1 MAGNTN
7 LIEQYKNIHSEKTYG
22 NTSVK
27 NLRFIRPDIKIL
39 KPISVVDYGCGQS
52 SLLDELNLGYT
63 IEKSRYDPAIPDFS
77 KKPDLVSD
85 LLLNV
90 DVLEHIEEEDL
101 DTVLAEMRTLCKD
114 ALIIVDLKEAEL
126 LLDDGRNA
134 HVTIKPAEWW
144 EAKISK
150 HFGKLER
157 IKVAR
162 SSRAGFKT
170 WDRSPIDTLKYHL
183 LRIRYSS
190 VYYFYRLFGK
200 RKY

>member
-1 MAGNTN
+1 MAGNSK
-7 LIEQYKNIHSEKTYG
+7 LIDQYKNIHSEKTYG

-27 NLRFIRPDIKIL
+27 NLRFIRPDIKLLAPKSAI
-39 KPISVVDYGCGQS
+39 DYGCGQS
-52 SLLDELNLGYT
+52 PLLEELNLGYE
-63 IEKSRYDPAIPDFS
+63 IEKNRYDPAIPEYS
-77 KKPDLVSD
+77 TKPDHISD

-101 DTVLAEMRTLCKD
+101 DTVLAEMRSLCKD

-126 LLDDGRNA
+126 LLEDGRNA
-134 HVTIKPAEWW
+134 HVTIKPVEWW
-144 EAKISK
+144 EEKISK

-170 WDRSPIDTLKYHL
+170 WARSPMETLIYYA
-183 LRIRYSS
+183 LRLKYSS
-190 VYYFYRLFGK
+190 VYYLYRLIGK
-200 RKY
+200 KKY

>member
-1 MAGNTN
+1 MAGNTK
-7 LIEQYKNIHSEKTYG
+7 LIEQYKKIHSEKTYG

-39 KPISVVDYGCGQS
+39 HPKSVIDYGCGQS
-52 SLLDELNLGYT
+52 PLLEELSLGYE
-63 IEKSRYDPAIPDFS
+63 IVKNRYDPAIPEFS
-77 KKPDLVSD
+77 KKPDTISD

-101 DTVLAEMRTLCKD
+101 DTILAEMRSLCKN

-126 LLDDGRNA
+126 LLEDGRNA

-144 EAKISK
+144 EEKISK

-162 SSRAGFKT
+162 SSRAAFKT
-170 WDRSPIDTLKYHL
+170 WGRSPMETFIYYV
-183 LRIRYSS
+183 LRLRYSS
-190 VYYFYRLFGK
+190 VYYVYRLFGK

>member
-1 MAGNTN
+1 MAGNTK
-7 LIEQYKNIHSEKTYG
+7 LIEQYKKIHSKKTYG

-39 KPISVVDYGCGQS
+39 HPESVIDYGCGQS
-52 SLLDELNLGYT
+52 PLLEELSLGYE
-63 IEKSRYDPAIPDFS
+63 IVKNRYDPAIPEFS
-77 KKPDLVSD
+77 KKPDIISD

-101 DTVLAEMRTLCKD
+101 DIILAEMRSLCKN

-126 LLDDGRNA
+126 LLEDGRNA
-134 HVTIKPAEWW
+134 HVTIKPAQWW
-144 EAKISK
+144 EEKISK
-150 HFGKLER
+150 HFGKLKR

-162 SSRAGFKT
+162 SSRAAFKT
-170 WDRSPIDTLKYHL
+170 WDRSPIETFIYYV
-183 LRIRYSS
+183 LRFRYSS
-190 VYYFYRLFGK
+190 VYYVYRLFGK